1 MEKLEI
7 SDRVTY
13 CSGGLT
19 YYGVVVGRH
28 DFAERLHLPT
38 AYKVRFDEPILYSGG
53 ERTVYMM
60 ESALKKKGEK
70 ETLE

>member
-7 SDRVTY
+7 SDHVTY
-13 CSGGLT
+13 CFGGAT
-19 YYGVVVGRH
+19 YYGVVVGRY

-38 AYKVRFDEPILYSGG
+38 AYKVDFDEPILYSGG
-53 ERTVYMM
+53 ERTVYMT
-60 ESALKKKGEK
+60 ESALKKEGGK